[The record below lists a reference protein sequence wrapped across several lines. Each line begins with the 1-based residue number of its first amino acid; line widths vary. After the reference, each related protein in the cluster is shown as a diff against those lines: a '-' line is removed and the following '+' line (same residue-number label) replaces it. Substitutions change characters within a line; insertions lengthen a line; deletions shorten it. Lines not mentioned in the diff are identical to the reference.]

1 MTETVPFA
9 GPSSKRPGRI
19 TVLAPAKINLFLE
32 VLRRREDGYH
42 DLQTIFQSID
52 LHDVL
57 TLQVTEGGV
66 RFACNVQ
73 ELVNESNLCLK
84 AVKLLQSSQLAGTNH
99 GVSIDL
105 EKRIPWGAGLGG
117 GSSNAAATLRALN
130 YLWNLDLGE
139 TTLHDL
145 ARRLGADVPFFL
157 LGGCAL
163 GEGTGESL
171 RSVKTRNNYW
181 ILLVK
186 PPFEVETA
194 QAYKQLS
201 LSSRGASQSPRP
213 LLAALEEG
221 SIAEGGRLLYNRLE
235 SSVMEFR
242 PELRDIKTMLLEAG
256 ARSSL
261 MSGSGSCVYGL
272 FQDPASAERARSLLS
287 EQNLGELILA
297 RPTEGICPL
306 TPSEMR

>member
-1 MTETVPFA
+1 MTEPVSFA
-9 GPSSKRPGRI
+9 GPSSQRPGRI
-19 TVLAPAKINLFLE
+19 TVLAPAKVNLFLE
-32 VLRRREDGYH
+32 VVRRRKDGYH

-52 LHDVL
+52 LYDAL

-66 RFACNVQ
+66 RFACNVP

-84 AVKLLQSSQLAGTNH
+84 AVKLLQSSQLAGTNY
-99 GVSIDL
+99 GVSINL

-139 TTLHDL
+139 TTLNDL

-171 RSVKTRNNYW
+171 TAVKTRNNYW

-194 QAYKQLS
+194 RAYEQLS

-213 LLAALEEG
+213 LLTALEEG
-221 SIAEGGRLLYNRLE
+221 SIAERGRLLYNRLE

-242 PELRDIKTMLLEAG
+242 PELRGIKTKLLEAG

-272 FQDPASAERARSLLS
+272 FQDSASAERARSLLS